1 VMGLLNTIKA
11 GTNMSM
17 TIKRRGNQE
26 TLNYLFQ

>member
-1 VMGLLNTIKA
+1 LNTIKG

-17 TIKRRGNQE
+17 TIKRRGGQE